1 MRAFLVFAL
10 RKGDKPP
17 EVLKLPLTQDQA
29 EKIELMYK
37 TNELGTEIEGPGLLL
52 DYDESDKELEWKPPQ
67 KLTEKSSP

>member
-10 RKGDKPP
+10 RKGDKQQ

-37 TNELGTEIEGPGLLL
+37 TIELGTEIEGPGLLL
-52 DYDESDKELEWKPPQ
+52 DYDECDKELEWKPPQ
-67 KLTEKSSP
+67 KLTEKSSQ